1 VLQAFYH
8 LIDPQ
13 ASCDRG
19 WLPPSPDEEVCVMD
33 INYLLKREQVSLL
46 MAKLATGREA
56 RFAHAG
62 LARGYGA
69 LLAESTYPHREPD
82 VPNAARAYDAPDR
95 LVAAA

>member
-1 VLQAFYH
+1 ML
-8 LIDPQ
+8 
-13 ASCDRG
+13 
-19 WLPPSPDEEVCVMD
+19 D

-69 LLAESTYPHREPD
+69 LLAASAYPHREPD
-82 VPNAARAYDAPDR
+82 VPNAVKAGDALDC